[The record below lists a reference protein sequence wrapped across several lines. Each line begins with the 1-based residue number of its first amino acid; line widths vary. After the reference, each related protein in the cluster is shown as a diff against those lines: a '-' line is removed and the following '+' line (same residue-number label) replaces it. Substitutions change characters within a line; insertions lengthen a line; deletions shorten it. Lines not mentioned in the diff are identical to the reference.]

1 MLFLC
6 IGYFDRNKME
16 KLSKTEIDS
25 VIAECDVQLNKL
37 YATNKVIIDAS
48 VDSETKTLRLI
59 NSRLNVIKEQAV
71 NSEFNVGG
79 AFIIEA
85 VDLEEAIQVVSL
97 HPAVK
102 LAVGENL
109 GWRIEIRAASLINM

>member
-59 NSRLNVIKEQAV
+59 NSRLNVIKEQVV

>member
-25 VIAECDVQLNKL
+25 VMAECDIQLNKL

-48 VDSETKTLRLI
+48 VEPETKTLQLI
-59 NSRLNVIKEQAV
+59 NGKLNASKVQAV
-71 NSEFNVGG
+71 NTEFNVGG

-85 VDLEEAIQVVSL
+85 VDLEDAVQVVSL

>member
-25 VIAECDVQLNKL
+25 VIAECEVQLNKL

-59 NSRLNVIKEQAV
+59 NSRLNVIKEQVV

-109 GWRIEIRAASLINM
+109 GWGIEIRAASLINM

>member
-37 YATNKVIIDAS
+37 YATNKVIIDAN
-48 VDSETKTLRLI
+48 VESETKTLRLI
-59 NSRLNVIKEQAV
+59 NSKLNVIKEKAV

-97 HPAVK
+97 HPAAK

>member
-6 IGYFDRNKME
+6 IGYFDRNKMK

-48 VDSETKTLRLI
+48 VESETKTLRLI
-59 NSRLNVIKEQAV
+59 NSRLNVIKEQTV
-71 NSEFNVGG
+71 NSELNVGG

-85 VDLEEAIQVVSL
+85 VDLEEAIQIVSL

>member
-25 VIAECDVQLNKL
+25 VMAECDIQLNKL
-37 YATNKVIIDAS
+37 YTTNKVIIDAG
-48 VDSETKTLRLI
+48 VESETKTLRLI
-59 NSRLNVIKEQAV
+59 NSRLNLIKEQAV

-85 VDLEEAIQVVSL
+85 VDPDEAVQIVSL

-102 LAVGENL
+102 
-109 GWRIEIRAASLINM
+109 